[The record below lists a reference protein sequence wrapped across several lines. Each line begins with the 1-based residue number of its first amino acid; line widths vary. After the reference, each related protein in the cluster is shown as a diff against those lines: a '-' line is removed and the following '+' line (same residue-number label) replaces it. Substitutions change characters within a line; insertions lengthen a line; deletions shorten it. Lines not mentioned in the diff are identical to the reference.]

1 MTQGSRPDAL
11 AIPAAA
17 RYSALRWNTP
27 LSEAHAERLI
37 EHLAIGPGAFVVDLG
52 CGWGGLLMRAVASSN
67 CTGIGVDVDRG
78 HLERGRS
85 LVRER
90 GLQDHVEFVE
100 SSAEEW
106 SRPADRIICIGASHS
121 WG

>member
-78 HLERGRS
+78 HLERGRRP
-85 LVRER
+85 VGER
-90 GLQDHVEFVE
+90 GLKNNVELAEPSGKKWWGRPDRLSV
-100 SSAEEW
+100 SA
-106 SRPADRIICIGASHS
+106 RRTR
-121 WG
+121 